1 MRRLPGVS
9 QVKWRSGKRTLAR
22 WMCASLLVGEC
33 SSSHDEHVA
42 PLRPSR
48 QSRCRVSETDR
59 GRGTQVPGRE
69 DVAGLPDSVLQLAP
83 KRLSSTAGSHAG
95 DRLAALPLLMEQAI
109 DPIEVRVAGSE
120 RQAILDAD
128 SGYPEVIVW
137 DHTACGT

>member
-1 MRRLPGVS
+1 MMSMLRRCVLHGSLDAVY
-9 QVKWRSGKRTLAR
+9 RKRT
-22 WMCASLLVGEC
+22 VGE
-33 SSSHDEHVA
+33 A
-42 PLRPSR
+42 LRLRGARMPLACQMPRYSP
-48 QSRCRVSETDR
+48 
-59 GRGTQVPGRE
+59 
-69 DVAGLPDSVLQLAP
+69 P